1 MTHYHR
7 EDTPSHSFINTLM
20 FTNAQREQRESH
32 SPLRLL
38 QRVPHRLDLLEMAG
52 HICAH
57 DHLNHQCTQL
67 PVGSTTQ
74 RLNRT
79 QSTCTFPEQTVHS
92 SQERH
97 VPGHNA
103 SVSQRWVTK
112 PSVPP
117 VIFREV
123 DQDVHLILLHESV
136 GCAHMVVFQ
145 NRAIVVQDGHFWSV
159 QNQRKRSQK
168 MSYMF
173 QLLCHCSTIL
183 KG

>member
-1 MTHYHR
+1 MGTTQEVWRIIIRKTHRH
-7 EDTPSHSFINTLM
+7 THSFINTLM
-20 FTNAQREQRESH
+20 FTNAQREQD

-38 QRVPHRLDLLEMAG
+38 QGVPHGLDLLEMAG

-57 DHLNHQCTQL
+57 DHLDHQRPQL

-74 RLNRT
+74 RLIRT
-79 QSTCTFPEQTVHS
+79 QSTCTFPEQILHLQNGTS
-92 SQERH
+92 EDI
-97 VPGHNA
+97 
-103 SVSQRWVTK
+103 VSQRRVSN

-159 QNQRKRSQK
+159 QKQRKRSQA
-168 MSYMF
+168 
-173 QLLCHCSTIL
+173 CRICSNYFDTFMPL
-183 KG
+183 Q